1 MSYSIQPPFPRRR
14 YRPLWP
20 AALLG
25 AVIGSLATALI
36 HPRSPVASP
45 ARAAALVCY
54 APPLMQGD
62 GLRKASLQNQQQPAL
77 LCAPVSK

>member
-1 MSYSIQPPFPRRR
+1 MSNYYPNPPIPKRR
-14 YRPLWP
+14 YRPMWP

-25 AVIGSLATALI
+25 ALVGSLATALI

-62 GLRKASLQNQQQPAL
+62 GIRKASMQNEQQPAL
-77 LCAPVSK
+77 LCAPVK